1 MAAFLAGIP
10 FKTFTLLEL
19 SSNISSWSSEVC
31 TLKGKIT
38 HLKLDVNR
46 LTTTVS
52 LSGVCLRNLFRP
64 TDPRVGCSS
73 NGPSSTHLAGLL
85 LVTTTYSTDV
95 CAGREP
101 FIPAWLFDFGLTPQE
116 GWVLAYLWRCRNA
129 QTGLCN
135 PASAT
140 IAEKANLSVRA
151 VFAALKSLKDKGLIR
166 VKPGNSA
173 SSNAY
178 VLTLNGVELRMHHM
192 HTKVHNLDNTKNT
205 NLGMHHMHSLPKDEN
220 LGVLH
225 KGAAHAAM
233 LRTLKPTLSPN
244 AYHDYRVELK
254 GDGYATVI
262 NPYGGRTR
270 FPFPTAV

>member
-1 MAAFLAGIP
+1 MIATFFAGIP
-10 FKTFTLLEL
+10 FKTFTLFGL
-19 SSNISSWSSEVC
+19 SSNISSWFSGIC
-31 TLKGKIT
+31 TLKCKIT
-38 HLKLDVNR
+38 EQKLDVNR

-101 FIPAWLFDFGLTPQE
+101 FIPAWLFDLGLTPQE

-173 SSNAY
+173 RSNAY
-178 VLTLNGVELRMHHM
+178 VLTLKGVELRMHHM
-192 HTKVHNLDNTKNT
+192 HTKVHNLDNTNNT

-225 KGAAHAAM
+225 KGETHAA
-233 LRTLKPTLSPN
+233 LLQRLKPTLSPN

-262 NPYGGRTR
+262 NLYGGRTR
-270 FPFPTAV
+270 FPFPVS

>member
-1 MAAFLAGIP
+1 
-10 FKTFTLLEL
+10 
-19 SSNISSWSSEVC
+19 
-31 TLKGKIT
+31 
-38 HLKLDVNR
+38 
-46 LTTTVS
+46 
-52 LSGVCLRNLFRP
+52 
-64 TDPRVGCSS
+64 
-73 NGPSSTHLAGLL
+73 LAGLL

-129 QTGLCN
+129 QTGVCN

-151 VFAALKSLKDKGLIR
+151 VFAALKSLKGKGLIT

-173 SSNAY
+173 RSNAY

-192 HTKVHNLDNTKNT
+192 HTKVHKLVNTNNT

-225 KGAAHAAM
+225 KGETHSAL
-233 LRTLKPTLSPN
+233 LRRLKPTLSPK

-262 NPYGGRTR
+262 DLYGGRTR
-270 FPFPTAV
+270 FPFPVSQT